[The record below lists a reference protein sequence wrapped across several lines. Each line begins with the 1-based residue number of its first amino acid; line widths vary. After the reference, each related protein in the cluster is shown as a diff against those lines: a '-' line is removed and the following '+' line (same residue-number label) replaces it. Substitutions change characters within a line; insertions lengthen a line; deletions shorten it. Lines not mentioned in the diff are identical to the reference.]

1 MADSH
6 GSNSRNYYNDSN
18 QKNLNHSPFVLIEL
32 LKTKSN
38 FFLFNTYLMDVLKYK
53 LSPNLSLYKFEDIV
67 IFLFIKILIK
77 KKFSRKEEK
86 HKENTWLDHES
97 NP

>member
-6 GSNSRNYYNDSN
+6 GSNSRNYYNNSN
-18 QKNLNHSPFVLIEL
+18 QKNLNHSPFVLFL
-32 LKTKSN
+32 LKTKSK
-38 FFLFNTYLMDVLKYK
+38 FFFNTYLMNVLKYK

-77 KKFSRKEEK
+77 KKFKK
-86 HKENTWLDHES
+86 FKGKKNIWLDHES

>member
-6 GSNSRNYYNDSN
+6 GSNSRNYYNNSN

-38 FFLFNTYLMDVLKYK
+38 FFFNTYLMNVLKYK

-67 IFLFIKILIK
+67 IFLFIKIWIK
-77 KKFSRKEEK
+77 KKFSRKEEYMAG
-86 HKENTWLDHES
+86 
-97 NP
+97 P

>member
-6 GSNSRNYYNDSN
+6 GSNSRNYYNNSN

-32 LKTKSN
+32 LKTKSK
-38 FFLFNTYLMDVLKYK
+38 FFFQHLFNEYK

-67 IFLFIKILIK
+67 IFLFKKILIK
-77 KKFSRKEEK
+77 KKFSRKEEYMAG
-86 HKENTWLDHES
+86 
-97 NP
+97 P